1 MKCKV
6 EVISGDVSQIEA
18 DALITAINSGGMWF
32 GGIDGVIQRCA
43 GPWYHNQAAAK
54 QLTDGMTVVARG
66 GSTPHRGKFVDV
78 VFIVDDLRHPLKDVV
93 AAGLRAADAAGM
105 YTVTL
110 PTIRM
115 GVMLGKVEKTAQ
127 QAVTEIVTAV
137 QEFVQGP
144 PKCVAHIKIVVYSDD
159 QTERLF
165 RDTLNPAN

>member
-6 EVISGDVSQIEA
+6 EVISGDASQIEA
-18 DALITAINSGGMWF
+18 DALITAINSGGLWF

-43 GPWYHNQAAAK
+43 GGWYHNQATAK

-66 GSTPHRGKFVDV
+66 DPARLGGRFNNV
-78 VFIVDDLRHPLKDVV
+78 VFVVDDLKQPLKDVV
-93 AAGLRAADAAGM
+93 SAGLSAADAAGM
-105 YTVTL
+105 RTVTL

-115 GVMLGKVEKTAQ
+115 GVMLGAVEKTAQ
-127 QAVTEIVTAV
+127 QAVTEIVAAV
-137 QEFVQGP
+137 QEFVHGS
-144 PKCVAHIKIVVYSDD
+144 PKCISHIKIVVYMDA